1 MSPVITI
8 EECPRIW
15 ETVWMGAS
23 GAAAD
28 EPIDV
33 MRLAS

>member
-1 MSPVITI
+1 MP
-8 EECPRIW
+8 EDLGDGMDWR
-15 ETVWMGAS
+15 AS
-23 GAAAD
+23 GAAAY

>member
-1 MSPVITI
+1 MP
-8 EECPRIW
+8 EDLGDGMEGR
-15 ETVWMGAS
+15 AS